1 MGLLW
6 NTRVHTYQDW
16 EWGGKEM
23 IGPCA
28 SFIIQMGD
36 QASASRVG
44 ESANPVVFPLPTT
57 TCEKLESNLNSPRTY
72 FPAYSLFTSQ
82 R

>member
-1 MGLLW
+1 
-6 NTRVHTYQDW
+6 
-16 EWGGKEM
+16 M

-36 QASASRVG
+36 QASASRVE

-57 TCEKLESNLNSPRTY
+57 TCEKLEFSS
-72 FPAYSLFTSQ
+72 
-82 R
+82 